1 MDQQADPSPDKGTP
15 ERRPARRRQPD
26 RPRPEP
32 VHDVPQAR
40 PVSLAHPVVAG
51 YNGSASARNALA
63 YAAGMARRLGRP
75 LLMVYVT
82 SPGVYC
88 EPLTGQVVG
97 LLRDADSLERW
108 LLTELDQAA
117 DASELEVH
125 VRTRRGSPAR
135 ELAAI
140 AAEFSADALVI
151 GAPRHFWHHLIGSV
165 PSWLARNAR
174 CPVIVVPLPPG
185 NATSTVKP
193 PSTPED
199 PLATKIPRN
208 RGHVGTQ
215 RCIPSGQPPFSQRCT
230 EFRWDEP
237 RKTDDYPTDSRYTF
251 RRGNRIRPW
260 ASPKSITIGRTP
272 SRTLGATRLGA
283 SPSGTTVQVLS
294 VRFRSTTRPGRPGCG
309 STTAQAF
316 W

>member
-1 MDQQADPSPDKGTP
+1 MDQSSPEQGTPDERRP
-15 ERRPARRRQPD
+15 ERRRQQD
-26 RPRPEP
+26 RLRPEP
-32 VHDVPQAR
+32 IRREAQPR
-40 PVSLAHPVVAG
+40 PMSLAHPVVAG

-117 DASELEVH
+117 DASGLEVH

-135 ELAAI
+135 ELASI

-165 PSWLARNAR
+165 PSWLARNAS
-174 CPVIVVPLPPG
+174 CPVIVVP
-185 NATSTVKP
+185 
-193 PSTPED
+193 
-199 PLATKIPRN
+199 
-208 RGHVGTQ
+208 
-215 RCIPSGQPPFSQRCT
+215 
-230 EFRWDEP
+230 
-237 RKTDDYPTDSRYTF
+237 
-251 RRGNRIRPW
+251 
-260 ASPKSITIGRTP
+260 
-272 SRTLGATRLGA
+272 
-283 SPSGTTVQVLS
+283 
-294 VRFRSTTRPGRPGCG
+294 
-309 STTAQAF
+309 
-316 W
+316 